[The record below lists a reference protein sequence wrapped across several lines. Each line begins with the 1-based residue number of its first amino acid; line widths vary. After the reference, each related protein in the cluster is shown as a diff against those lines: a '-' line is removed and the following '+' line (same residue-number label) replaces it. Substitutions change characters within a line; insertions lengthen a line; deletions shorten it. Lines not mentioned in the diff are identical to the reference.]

1 MTSAYLNEM
10 FMLLCLYVYVY
21 MNCISVLRVEIQ
33 FSCTVI
39 ALNSQSVAQGDE
51 KFRFVVMILK
61 KIFL

>member
-1 MTSAYLNEM
+1 
-10 FMLLCLYVYVY
+10 MLLCLYVYVY

-33 FSCTVI
+33 FSYTVI

-51 KFRFVVMILK
+51 KFRFVLMILK